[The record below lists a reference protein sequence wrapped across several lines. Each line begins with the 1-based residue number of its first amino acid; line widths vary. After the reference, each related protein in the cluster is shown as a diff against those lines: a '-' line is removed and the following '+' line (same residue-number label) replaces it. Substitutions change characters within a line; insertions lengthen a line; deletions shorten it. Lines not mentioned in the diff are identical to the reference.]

1 MHIYTTIHK
10 YLLNHTDS
18 RETFIHTK
26 LLPLYAIFR
35 LIDTNIPLK
44 CSTFIAVGC
53 KKIYDEGKIS

>member
-18 RETFIHTK
+18 CETFIHTK
-26 LLPLYAIFR
+26 LALYAIFR
-35 LIDTNIPLK
+35 LIDTYIPLK
-44 CSTFIAVGC
+44 CSTFIAVSC